1 MSHVFLTPHK
11 IVSGR
16 DALNDA
22 SGALAKM
29 GRKALVVTDGMME
42 KLGNVD
48 KVCQVLEGA
57 GVAYSVFAQ
66 VNCEPTDQ
74 VVDAGLA
81 QYREAECDFLVAIG
95 GGSPIDTMKAI
106 AMLAVCGGRVADY
119 MGKVVEEKLPAMAAI
134 PTTAGT
140 GSEATQFT
148 IITDTATEVKMLL
161 KGPSLLPELAIID
174 PQFTLTAPPAITAA
188 TGVDA
193 FTHAIEAYTSR
204 KAQPISDTFALSAV
218 KRIFANL
225 KQAYDHGDDV
235 EARIQMS
242 VASLEA
248 GIAFNNSSVT
258 IVHGMS
264 RPIGA
269 LFHVPHGLSNAMLL
283 EECLRDVACGAVER
297 FADLARQC
305 RLAGSKTPDEE
316 AKDAFIAGVAQLLQS
331 IDIPTL
337 AQYGIDR
344 DAYFASIDKMA
355 QDAFDSGS
363 PSNTRKEMDVPA
375 IKALYERM
383 WK

>member
-81 QYREAECDFLVAIG
+81 QYREAGCDFLVAIG

-148 IITDTATEVKMLL
+148 IITDTATEVKVLL

-174 PQFTLTAPPAITAA
+174 PQFTLTAPPTITAA

-204 KAQPISDTFALSAV
+204 KAQPISDTFALSAI

-305 RLAGSKTPDEE
+305 RLAGSNTPGEE

>member
-81 QYREAECDFLVAIG
+81 QYREAGCDFLVAIG

-204 KAQPISDTFALSAV
+204 KAQPISDTFALSAI

-305 RLAGSKTPDEE
+305 RLAGSNTPDEE

>member
-22 SGALAKM
+22 AGALAKM

-57 GVAYSVFAQ
+57 GVAYSVFVQ

-106 AMLAVCGGRVADY
+106 AMLAVCGGRAADY

-242 VASLEA
+242 IASLEA

>member
-81 QYREAECDFLVAIG
+81 QYREAGCDFLVAIG

-106 AMLAVCGGRVADY
+106 AMLAVCGGRAADY

>member
-81 QYREAECDFLVAIG
+81 QYREAGCDFLVAIG

>member
-106 AMLAVCGGRVADY
+106 AMLAVCGGRAADY

-235 EARIQMS
+235 EVRIQMS